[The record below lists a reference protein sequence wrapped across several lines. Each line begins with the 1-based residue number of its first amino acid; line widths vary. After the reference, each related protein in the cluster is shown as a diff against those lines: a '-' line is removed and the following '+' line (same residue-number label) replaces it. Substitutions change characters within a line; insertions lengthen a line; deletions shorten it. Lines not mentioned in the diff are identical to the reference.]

1 MTRREFMEA
10 VIASENIAV
19 NVKEFAQ
26 KEIEKLNAANAKK
39 TSKPSKKAIEN
50 EPIKESIIEL
60 LSVGEEMTASMI
72 AEKLEITTQ
81 KASALC
87 RQLVDSGKLESKE
100 VKVPKKGMQKAYTV
114 IEEQGE

>member
-19 NVKEFAQ
+19 NVKAFAE
-26 KEIEKLNAANAKK
+26 KEIEKLNTANAKK
-39 TSKPSKKAIEN
+39 TSKPSKKAMEN

-60 LSVGEEMTASMI
+60 LSVGEEMTASKKKK
-72 AEKLEITTQ
+72 KLEITTQ

-100 VKVPKKGMQKAYTV
+100 VKVPKKGTQKAYK
-114 IEEQGE
+114 IKGEEA

>member
-10 VIASENIAV
+10 VIASEGIAV

-26 KEIEKLNAANAKK
+26 KEIEKLNTANAKK
-39 TSKPSKKAIEN
+39 TSKPSKKAMEN

-100 VKVPKKGMQKAYTV
+100 VKVPKKGTQKAYK
-114 IEEQGE
+114 IKGEEA